1 MKIAVNTRFLIKDRL
16 EGIGWFTY
24 EHLKRIVA
32 AHPEHEFYF
41 LFDRAFDKE
50 FIFAPNVHPVI
61 VRPRAS
67 YPLLWIT
74 WFEWALPRAIR
85 KINPDIF
92 VSPDGFLSLKLDI
105 PQVIAIHD
113 INFYHR
119 SQDIA
124 YIEGWYLKHYFP
136 KFASKAQRIVT
147 VSEYTK
153 QDIVSS
159 FAVSANKIDVVY
171 NGAHE
176 NYRVL
181 TDEEQN
187 GTKAR
192 YSMGSEYFLFVGA
205 QHPRK
210 NIDGLLKAFN
220 LFKTTFQTDHKLIIV
235 GEKKFLSQ
243 QVEDTYKAMEYKN
256 EVLFTGRLSSEDI
269 ALVMGSALALVF
281 IPFFEGF
288 GIPMAEAMYAE
299 IPIIASNT
307 TSMPEVAGDAA
318 IYVDPTDLNTIVE
331 AMNRM
336 ASNADLRTQLIE
348 NGRKRRVAYNWDVS
362 AKALW
367 NAIERSL

>member
-1 MKIAVNTRFLIKDRL
+1 MKIAVNTRFLVKDRL

-24 EHLKRIVA
+24 EHMKRIVA

-50 FIFAPNVHPVI
+50 FIFASNVHPVV
-61 VRPRAS
+61 VRPPAS
-67 YPLLWIT
+67 YPLLWIA
-74 WFEWALPRAIR
+74 WFEWALPLVIR
-85 KINPDIF
+85 KINPDVF
-92 VSPDGFLSLKLDI
+92 FSPDGFLSLKLTI
-105 PQVIAIHD
+105 PQVAAIHD

-119 SQDIA
+119 SNDVA
-124 YIEGWYLKHYFP
+124 LIEGWYLKHFFP
-136 KFASKAQRIVT
+136 QFASKARRIVT
-147 VSEYTK
+147 VSEYSK
-153 QDIVSS
+153 QDISSS
-159 FAVSANKIDVVY
+159 FAVSADKIDVVY

-181 TDEEQN
+181 TEEEKN
-187 GTKAR
+187 GTRAR
-192 YSMGSEYFLFVGA
+192 YSMGSEYFLFIGA

-220 LFKTTFQTDHKLIIV
+220 QFKTTFQTDHKLIIV

-256 EVLFTGRLSSEDI
+256 EVLFTGRLSSENI

-307 TSMPEVAGDAA
+307 TSMPEVAGEAA
-318 IYVDPTDLNTIVE
+318 IYTDPTDLNSIVE
-331 AMNRM
+331 AMNRI
-336 ASNADLRTQLIE
+336 ASDVNLRNQLVV
-348 NGRKRRVAYNWDVS
+348 NGRQRRMAYNWDVS